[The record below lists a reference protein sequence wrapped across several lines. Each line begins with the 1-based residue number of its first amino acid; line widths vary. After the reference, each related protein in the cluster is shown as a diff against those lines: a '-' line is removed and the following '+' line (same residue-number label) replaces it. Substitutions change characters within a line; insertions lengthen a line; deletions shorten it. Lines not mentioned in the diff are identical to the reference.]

1 MKEHLWFTITAILLS
16 IGMVQTPCNALSESA
31 VKTNAIRQ
39 AISYQAPQP
48 ERHLSKRWLPQ
59 WRYSAYRGI
68 TLNKGKSPAL
78 LWHRF
83 SLTPQ
88 PAFFHWL
95 MASSPEYRRI
105 SAQNVYSKKQ
115 VSQGVNAG
123 LTDER

>member
-1 MKEHLWFTITAILLS
+1 MKEHLRFTITAIFLS
-16 IGMVQTPCNALSESA
+16 IGMVQTPCNALSGGA

-39 AISYQAPQP
+39 AISYQEQQR
-48 ERHLSKRWLPQ
+48 ERHLSKTLLPQ
-59 WRYSAYRGI
+59 WHYSAHQGI

-88 PAFFHWL
+88 PVFFHWL
-95 MASSPEYRRI
+95 MALSIPTA

-115 VSQGVNAG
+115 VNQGVNAG
-123 LTDER
+123 LTGER